1 VTPLENP
8 RTSSFFAGFL
18 QRWWLQLC
26 GDAAM
31 LLVALVVLATRVWII
46 STTPRLFK
54 GFRAAL
60 VLCDSAAILGT
71 AVVRWHGGLLLVAC
85 SVVVALV

>member
-1 VTPLENP
+1 
-8 RTSSFFAGFL
+8 
-18 QRWWLQLC
+18 
-26 GDAAM
+26 M

-54 GFRAAL
+54 GFMAAL